1 MGKLITAAGMTAL
14 DSARVAIMRDQPARI
29 PKMSFSRLIP
39 TILAISTPINPP
51 KAAVARS
58 KLVAATANSSNVES
72 GDSLIITLRVLLW
85 FAEIRLAPSAFGADR
100 SSQPAELRI
109 VDPPRAVHGQLFCV
123 GFQEGLRLR

>member
-58 KLVAATANSSNVES
+58 KLVAATANSSGVES

-85 FAEIRLAPSAFGADR
+85 FAEIRLAPS
-100 SSQPAELRI
+100 
-109 VDPPRAVHGQLFCV
+109 
-123 GFQEGLRLR
+123 GFRR